1 MPNSILTR
9 RTSIRRC
16 ALQRGA
22 AAGLL
27 ASLLLVAV
35 EAGAQDAPLFHRVE
49 PAAVDSSGDDTG
61 QGLRSTTRI
70 PDWGGETV
78 RRREVQVDFERLD
91 AVRKG
96 IEAGEPATLD
106 LNLFDDVEFK
116 AVGLRLAPTASGGYS
131 LAGGLE
137 GVPLGTAT
145 LVVNGDRLTGSVR
158 MPFATYAIDTVGGV
172 YHIRQV
178 DPSTLPP
185 GGEPLRPPASSAS
198 PPRPPASVQGAAS
211 SSAGRESSVVDV
223 LVLYTPEVGQALGG
237 VIPVQDR
244 VELFVA
250 ETNQAYADSGVE
262 QQLFLTRVVE
272 VDYDEVPNS
281 TLTLYQLA
289 DPSDGNMDIAH
300 ELREKTGSDLV
311 HLITQA
317 GDVCGVAFLMFN
329 VSPAF
334 ESAGFGLTIQSC
346 GGSTFAHELG
356 HNMGLRHDRYVD
368 PGNSPYPYSHGYVNQ
383 AAFEEGAQTSARWRT
398 IMSYRNQCD
407 DEGLTCP
414 ELLRFSNAE
423 QEYEGDPM
431 GVADGSDAPGGPADA
446 ARSLNDTR
454 MTVAGF
460 REAGPD
466 LVAVVTLLTR
476 AWQPRQAFTVI
487 GQVKNEGRIE
497 SAETTAT
504 LYRSTDPMIGADD
517 HEVLDVPVGV
527 LGAKDGEDVVHL
539 GTAPEEPG
547 TYYYG
552 LCVDAVDGETDTDN
566 CSSAVHVTVGP
577 TVSAMAPPRP
587 LKEGQPVT
595 FSIEL
600 SEARDTDVDVQW
612 KLLGVTAVADL
623 DYVESSGTLTFP
635 ANETVGSISV
645 ETKQDDALE
654 GDDTFTLVLI
664 GTTPPPPAGVV
675 LSVDG
680 IEVTGVIEDDSGVH
694 EFEDQKLHD
703 VVLRALGKST
713 EAEYTVE
720 ELASIRE
727 LDASGSEIESLGG
740 LEAATGLDT
749 LILDGNAVT
758 ELAPL
763 GHLAKLTR
771 LELADNGIEDLSGL
785 APLKSLRRLGLAG
798 NPITDLSP
806 LAELID
812 LGQLDLESSSVADIA
827 PLADLT
833 NLTTLNLNFNDIVD
847 ISSLTRLTRMT
858 TLDLWGN
865 EISDVSALAGMTR
878 LFWVDLDDNEITD
891 IEPLRGL
898 TTLNFLHLNGNDVM
912 NVEPL
917 ADLQNL
923 QALGLNDNRVFD
935 LTPLSNMTD
944 LEVVWLGGNSVADVS
959 PLAGLNRLEQLYLGR
974 NAISGLSGLSRL
986 TLLRVLE
993 LQDNRI
999 RDISPIAA
1007 LTRLRFLDLA
1017 DNAIR
1022 DLSPLQDLRRLQ
1034 RLDLANNDI
1043 RDIEPLLANSGL
1055 GAGDTVYLQGNPL
1068 DSASINIHIP
1078 ALTERNVDVYRI
1090 GVSIAA
1096 ASVPEGGSLEF
1107 PVRLSVAAP
1116 DVVAVN
1122 WAVSEGDA
1130 EEDEASQATAT
1141 PDEDYPGSQS
1151 GSVTI
1156 SAGELEATFSVLT
1169 NEDGT
1174 TEAHETVEVS
1184 LEEPPGGFGNG
1195 VTLAGDSGLGL
1206 IVEPSVPTAEV
1217 PLFAPAGHPTRQGFV
1232 RVINRSDRNVVHIS
1246 AVDDTGNP
1254 RSTTLALDAGETVHF
1269 NSKDLEQGN
1278 FAKGLSGGV
1287 GDGTEDWRLAV
1298 SGNDVE
1304 VLTYMRTN
1312 DGFLTSLH
1320 DLVPPGDGYEVPI
1333 FNPGKN
1339 IDQQSLLRLINETD
1353 DAVTVTIT
1361 GIDDAGDS
1369 SPSEAKLELTA
1380 REARTIPADELESG
1394 TGLDSGLGV
1403 GSGKWRLVVS
1413 SDQPIGVASLM
1424 KSPTEHLTNLSTAP
1438 DNTEAVEA
1446 GTEHH
1451 VYLFPSASDALG
1463 RQGFVRVVNHGDAG
1477 SAEIQA
1483 YDDTDHPYETVTLA
1497 LDANKT
1503 VHFNSD
1509 DLETGEPEKG
1519 LSGSTGAGEGDWR
1532 LVLTSGLDLDVLA
1545 YIRTEDGFLTS
1556 MHDTVPETGGVYG
1569 VPIFNPGSNRNQ
1581 VSVLR
1586 LVNTGEDEAT
1596 VTVSGVDDAGLSSR
1610 GAVQLSVAAGK
1621 TREISAEALE
1631 SGGADLTGKLGDGFG
1646 KWRLEVRSE
1655 RPIRVMSLLR
1665 SPTGHLTNLST
1676 TPRIEDGNG

>member
-1 MPNSILTR
+1 MQCSKSNKPTAG
-9 RTSIRRC
+9 RRC
-16 ALQRGA
+16 AVWRHAIGVLLVSFPL
-22 AAGLL
+22 AAGH
-27 ASLLLVAV
+27 
-35 EAGAQDAPLFHRVE
+35 AGAQEAPLFQRVE
-49 PAAVDSSGDDTG
+49 TRAVDSSSDDDAR

-70 PDWGGETV
+70 PTRGGETV
-78 RRREVQVDFERLD
+78 RHREVHVDFARLD
-91 AVRKG
+91 TVKAA
-96 IEAGEPATLD
+96 IDAGEPATLN
-106 LNLFDDVEFK
+106 LNLFDDVGFK
-116 AVGLRLAPTASGGYS
+116 AVSLRVAPTASGGYS
-131 LAGGLE
+131 LAGGLDRE
-137 GVPLGTAT
+137 LGTAT
-145 LVVNGDRLTGSVR
+145 LVVNGRHLLGTVR
-158 MPFATYAIDTVGGV
+158 TPSATYAIDTVNGSC
-172 YHIRQV
+172 HIRQV
-178 DPSTLPP
+178 DSSTLPP
-185 GGEPLRPPASSAS
+185 LGEPLRPRESSAS
-198 PPRPPASVQGAAS
+198 PFRPRASVRAAS
-211 SSAGRESSVVDV
+211 SAAAGRETSFVDV
-223 LVLYTPEVGQALGG
+223 LVLYTPAVTEELGG
-237 VIPVQDR
+237 VFPVEAMVD
-244 VELFVA
+244 LFVA
-250 ETNQAYADSGVE
+250 ETNQAYTDSGVD
-262 QQLFLTRVVE
+262 QQVFLTRAVE

-289 DPSDGNMDIAH
+289 NPSDGNMDIAH

-317 GDVCGVAFLMFN
+317 GDVCGIAFLMFN
-329 VSPAF
+329 VSPVF
-334 ESAGFGLTIQSC
+334 ESRGFGLTIQTC
-346 GGSTFAHELG
+346 GGDTFAHELG

-383 AAFEEGAQTSARWRT
+383 VAFEQGAQASARWRT
-398 IMSYRNQCD
+398 IMSYRDQCN
-407 DEGLTCP
+407 DEGLVCR
-414 ELLRFSNAE
+414 ELLRFSNAD

-431 GVADGSDAPGGPADA
+431 GVAEGSDAPGGPADA
-446 ARSLNDTR
+446 VRSLNDTR

-460 REAGPD
+460 REPGPD
-466 LVAVVTLLTR
+466 LVALVTLLTR

-487 GQVKNEGRIE
+487 GQVKNEGRVE
-497 SAETTAT
+497 SAGTTAT
-504 LYRSTDPMIGADD
+504 LYRSTDPVIGTDD
-517 HEVLDVPVGV
+517 HEVLEVPVGA
-527 LGAKDGEDVVHL
+527 LGAKGEHPVVHA

-566 CSSAVHVTVGP
+566 CSPAVHVTVGP

-612 KLLGVTAVADL
+612 KLVGVTAVADL
-623 DYVESSGTLTFP
+623 DYVESSGTLTIP

-664 GTTPPPPAGVV
+664 GTTPPPPTGVV

-703 VVLRALGKST
+703 IVLRALGKST
-713 EAEYTVE
+713 DAEYTVE
-720 ELASIRE
+720 ELASIRQ
-727 LDASGSEIESLGG
+727 LDASGSEVEMLGG
-740 LEAATGLDT
+740 LEAATGLET

-758 ELAPL
+758 NLAPL

-771 LELADNGIEDLSGL
+771 LELADNGIVDLSGL
-785 APLKSLRRLGLAG
+785 KPVTGLRRLGLAG
-798 NPITDLSP
+798 NPIADISP
-806 LAELID
+806 LTQLLD
-812 LGQLDLESSSVADIA
+812 LRQLDLESGSVADIE

-833 NLTTLNLNFNDIVD
+833 DLTTLNLNFNDIGD
-847 ISSLTRLTRMT
+847 ISPLVRMTRMT

-865 EISDVSALAGMTR
+865 KITDVSALREMKG
-878 LFWVDLDDNEITD
+878 LFWVDLDDNAITD

-898 TTLNFLHLNGNDVM
+898 TTLNALHLNGNDVRTL
-912 NVEPL
+912 EPL
-917 ADLQNL
+917 AGLVNL
-923 QALGLNDNRVFD
+923 IVLGLNDNRIVG

-944 LEVVWLGGNSVADVS
+944 LEVVWLEGNSVTDVS
-959 PLAGLNRLEQLYLGR
+959 PLAGLNRLERLYLGR

-999 RDISPIAA
+999 RDISPIAK
-1007 LTRLRFLDLA
+1007 LTRLRVLDLA
-1017 DNAIR
+1017 DNGIR
-1022 DLSPLQDLRRLQ
+1022 DLSPLQDLRRLR

-1055 GAGDTVYLQGNPL
+1055 GAGDTVYLHGNPL
-1068 DSASINIHIP
+1068 DDPSINIHIP

-1090 GVSIAA
+1090 GVSVAA
-1096 ASVPEGGSLEF
+1096 ASAPEGGSLEF

-1116 DVVAVN
+1116 DEVVVN
-1122 WAVSEGDA
+1122 WAVSEDDDD
-1130 EEDEASQATAT
+1130 EEEPSLATAT
-1141 PDEDYPGSQS
+1141 PDEDYPGNQS

-1156 SAGELEATFSVLT
+1156 SAGELEATFPVLT

-1184 LEEPPGGFGNG
+1184 LTAPEGGFGDG
-1195 VTLAGDSGLGL
+1195 VTLADASGLGL
-1206 IVEPSVPTAEV
+1206 IVEPSTPTADV
-1217 PLFAPAGHPTRQGFV
+1217 PLFAPAGHATRQGFV
-1232 RVINRSDRNVVHIS
+1232 RVINRSDRNVVHIG
-1246 AVDDTGNP
+1246 AADDAGN
-1254 RSTTLALDAGETVHF
+1254 RHSTTLALDVGETVHF
-1269 NSKDLEQGN
+1269 NSNDLEQGN
-1278 FAKGLSGGV
+1278 FAKGLSRGV
-1287 GDGTEDWRLAV
+1287 GDGTEDWRLAL

-1320 DLVPPGDGYEVPI
+1320 DLVPPGPDGYEVPI

-1339 IDQQSLLRLINETD
+1339 INQESQLRLIND
-1353 DAVTVTIT
+1353 GDADADLTIT
-1361 GIDDAGDS
+1361 GVDDDGTTSPEARMTLAAG
-1369 SPSEAKLELTA
+1369 EALTLTA
-1380 REARTIPADELESG
+1380 AELE
-1394 TGLDSGLGV
+1394 DEGLGQ
-1403 GSGKWRLVVS
+1403 GTGKWRLLIS

-1424 KSPTEHLTNLSTAP
+1424 QSPTEHLTNLSTAP
-1438 DNTEAVEA
+1438 DNTEAVEEA
-1446 GTEHH
+1446 TAHH

-1477 SAEIQA
+1477 SVEIQA
-1483 YDDTDHPYETVTLA
+1483 YDDTDLDHETVELA
-1497 LDANKT
+1497 IDANKT

-1509 DLETGEPEKG
+1509 DLETGKADKG

-1556 MHDTVPETGGVYG
+1556 MHDTVPETGGVYR

-1586 LVNTGEDEAT
+1586 IVNTGEDEAA
-1596 VTVSGVDDAGLSSR
+1596 VTISGVDDAGLSSR
-1610 GAVQLSVAAGK
+1610 GAVRLSVAAGK
-1621 TREISAEALE
+1621 TREISAGDLE
-1631 SGGADLTGKLGDGFG
+1631 SGGDDLTGVLGDGIG
-1646 KWRLEVRSE
+1646 KWRLEVRSDA
-1655 RPIRVMSLLR
+1655 PIRVMSLLR

-1676 TPRIEDGNG
+1676 TPAIDEDRD